1 MNEDRM
7 TPELSP
13 QLQAEQA
20 CEAKMKKTG
29 KRLIASI
36 VAVIALLL
44 ALGVTTYALSTV
56 SVRVDDNYVQTGV
69 VDINLN
75 DGKAVIEKDE
85 YLFEPGMT
93 VEKTFFLENRSTWD
107 VYYKLYFENVK
118 GSLATVLTVT
128 IRDEAGNTLW
138 TGTPASLSQSAVSA
152 AADALKVNETKN
164 FTISFYFPPEKGNE
178 AQSTD
183 LSFKLSAQAVQ
194 TKNNPDRLFD

>member
-1 MNEDRM
+1 MTDQTSPEM
-7 TPELSP
+7 TPEM
-13 QLQAEQA
+13 QAEQA

-29 KRLIASI
+29 RRLIASI
-36 VAVIALLL
+36 ATVLALLI
-44 ALGVTTYALSTV
+44 ALGVTTYALNTV
-56 SVRVDDNYVQTGV
+56 SVRVDDNFVQTGV

-75 DGKAVIEKDE
+75 DGKAIIEKDE

-118 GSLATVLTVT
+118 GSLATVLTVA
-128 IRDEAGNTLW
+128 IRDDAGNTLW
-138 TGTPASLSQSAVSA
+138 TGTPASLSQGAVSA
-152 AADALKVNETKN
+152 AADALKMGETKY
-164 FTISFYFPPEKGNE
+164 FTISFFFPPEKGNE

-194 TKNNPDRLFD
+194 AKNNPDRLFE